1 MDTKLEL
8 DSFTRDQLFSVSNS
22 SFKGDYDDFLDGRV
36 HVLTRLPTTTSI
48 VSNFGQHN
56 DLMFWQM
63 TTNTSLYIEYDRSEM
78 KPLKHQWN
86 KLIGPVSLSGV
97 DLFNVQFDCINGNI
111 VIELILSVCLLRP
124 LPVSTWLSRFHSRVY
139 GH

>member
-111 VIELILSVCLLRP
+111 VLN
-124 LPVSTWLSRFHSRVY
+124 
-139 GH
+139 